1 MTTYTVLADVN
12 EREFQNPQELISIW
26 GDIREDIQRL
36 GGELVD
42 SYALIGGFDFLVTFE
57 VEEEDAA
64 MQIAMAIERH
74 GLDTQTMRAMSI
86 DRMGELVED
95 I

>member
-1 MTTYTVLADVN
+1 MSTYTVLADVN
-12 EREFQNPQELISIW
+12 EGEFQNAQELVSIW
-26 GDIREDIQRL
+26 GDIREDIERL
-36 GGELVD
+36 GGDLLD
-42 SYALIGGFDFLVTFE
+42 SYALIGGYDFLLTFE

-86 DRMGELVED
+86 DRMGELVDD